1 MEGGMCEGEHLDP
14 RQPHQRAETNL
25 EASVQ
30 CNSSFQVHHDPER
43 AELQRCG
50 ASMECGSGQGQ
61 AILER
66 SSHHMPNK
74 EDDTKVRK
82 RQKTFSAPQT
92 QTIPNTS
99 FLRRPSVQELPSSV
113 FGHNFQGSTLDPRT
127 ANHHDMVRLPR
138 NMDYGSIHP
147 GALTLHSSPPLPAQ
161 QEFSLDCSS
170 QDGPK
175 STLCNNASSQG
186 SRATRVQVDQNGSA
200 QGYRSIGLHTDH
212 SNSIQGSR
220 TSGVQ
225 AEHSSVQESRSSG
238 LQATHSNIQGM
249 RKYGLQADHSS
260 TAHASRLT
268 GPQANHS
275 SCSSSAQGCR
285 ATGIQA
291 DRCCLLPGSRVTG
304 LYAELVKELE
314 SQVSELRKVL
324 SSRDEV
330 FTQQEQ
336 RIKHLEQENQQLKCQ
351 MRTLEEQ
358 NDLLSSRN
366 EEAARADQ
374 ARMLLG
380 PGNGCV
386 DVTESNIQFLKGLV
400 GFLESNAGSQVNIRV
415 PLPPRVPAAEPKMP
429 PAEVRVPPFM
439 QQAPR
444 VEPKTPP
451 VEVREPSPVG
461 MLRVSGVTGG
471 FQYWMNAEESSDSP
485 AALNDSCAIWEETIQ
500 ETLPDGTPVWASPV
514 EENGR
519 PKLEL
524 IPNSGVYITHHQLDD
539 LSQISN
545 EKPKLMTRRLL
556 DYFFSR
562 ETLARSSATGQRIA
576 HNNTTMEKPIRLPVA
591 VVSAIKEY
599 VTNVCGRG
607 CNFNAVINS
616 KCGTSRRAVKK
627 MSIRIDWMEGGGQH
641 CPRTE
646 VIAEGSLSPCG
657 SGTATLQNSG
667 SYQRSAMSMDDPAYS

>member
-461 MLRVSGVTGG
+461 MLR
-471 FQYWMNAEESSDSP
+471 
-485 AALNDSCAIWEETIQ
+485 
-500 ETLPDGTPVWASPV
+500 
-514 EENGR
+514 ENGR